1 MYVIGLFILTSAL
14 APRTG
19 TVTAT
24 QRRMIEALKTAHL
37 TITPNKEEWERLCR
51 VLQKIRTKIKI
62 TKGGGVR
69 VGAALPCVI
78 K

>member
-1 MYVIGLFILTSAL
+1 
-14 APRTG
+14 
-19 TVTAT
+19 
-24 QRRMIEALKTAHL
+24 MIEALKSAHL